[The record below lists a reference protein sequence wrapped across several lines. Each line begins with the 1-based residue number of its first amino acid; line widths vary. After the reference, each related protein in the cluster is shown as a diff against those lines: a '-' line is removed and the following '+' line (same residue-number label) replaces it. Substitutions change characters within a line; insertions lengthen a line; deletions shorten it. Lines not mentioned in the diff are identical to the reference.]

1 MKKVL
6 VLVFSNLKHDAR
18 VMRQINWLRKKYEV
32 TVVCFDATETAGVQ
46 FIRIRQTRLTT
57 VRKAILAAALTVR
70 AFRTA
75 YRLFHDYG
83 HLKKRLE
90 ANFDLVVANDIDT
103 LPLAFQLKGKAP
115 IIFDAHEYAPRHFEN
130 NRIWKTFFQ
139 PFYVHLCRQ
148 YIPQTTA
155 MLTVGRGL
163 ADEYAKSFKV
173 QPVIITNATRYVE
186 IEPSQMQ
193 PGKIRLVHHGIINP
207 SRKLELM
214 IEMMKYL
221 DHRFTLDM
229 ILMTSD
235 YVSAKTKTYIRDFI
249 EKAEGNPAIRILQ
262 PVPSDLV
269 VKTINQYDVGVFLIP
284 PVNFNYANTLP
295 NKIFDFIQARL
306 AIAIG
311 PTPEMASIV
320 NTYGNGV
327 VSEDFKAESLAK
339 KLGALTQDKVMLF
352 KKQSIT
358 AAQQLNAEKNEVIFN
373 ALVEKLV

>member
-18 VMRQINWLRKKYEV
+18 VMRQINWLRKKHDV

-46 FIRIRQTRLTT
+46 FIRIRQTRLTP
-57 VRKAILAAALTVR
+57 VRKAVLGAALAAR
-70 AFRTA
+70 AFKTA

-83 HLKKRLE
+83 YLKKNLK
-90 ANFDLVVANDIDT
+90 ANFDLIVANDIDT
-103 LPLAFQLKGKAP
+103 LPLAFQLKGNAR

-130 NRIWKTFFQ
+130 NRVWKTFFQ
-139 PFYVHLCRQ
+139 PFYLHLCRQ
-148 YIPQTTA
+148 YIPQTAA
-155 MLTVGRGL
+155 MLTVGQGL
-163 ADEYAKSFKV
+163 ASEYAKSFSI

-186 IEPSQMQ
+186 IDPSQTQ
-193 PGKIRLVHHGIINP
+193 PERIRLVHHGIINP

-214 IEMMKYL
+214 IEMMKHL
-221 DHRFTLDM
+221 DKRFTLDM

-249 EKAEGNPAIRILQ
+249 EKAEENPAISILQ

-269 VKTINQYDVGVFLIP
+269 VKTINRYDVGVFLIP

-327 VSEDFKAESLAK
+327 VSENFEPESLAK
-339 KLGALTQDKVMLF
+339 KLSALTQERVMHF
-352 KKQSIT
+352 KKQSIA
-358 AAQQLNAEKNEVIFN
+358 AAQQLNAEKNEVTFS
-373 ALVEKLV
+373 ALVEKLL

>member
-18 VMRQINWLRKKYEV
+18 VMRQINWLRKEHEV

-57 VRKAILAAALTVR
+57 LRKALLAAALTVR
-70 AFRTA
+70 AFKAA

-83 HLKKRLE
+83 HLKKKLE
-90 ANFDLVVANDIDT
+90 ANFDLIVANDIDT

-139 PFYVHLCRQ
+139 PFYVHLCRH

-155 MLTVGRGL
+155 MLTVGQGL
-163 ADEYAKSFKV
+163 ANEYAKAFKV

-193 PGKIRLVHHGIINP
+193 PEKIRLVHHGIINP

-235 YVSAKTKTYIRDFI
+235 YVSAKTKNYIRDFI
-249 EKAEGNPAIRILQ
+249 EKAEVNPAIRILQ

-320 NTYGNGV
+320 HTYGNGV
-327 VSEDFKAESLAK
+327 VSENFEPESLAK
-339 KLGALTQDKVMLF
+339 KLGALTQEEVMRF
-352 KKQSIT
+352 KKQSI
-358 AAQQLNAEKNEVIFN
+358 AAARQLNAEKNEVIFN
-373 ALVEKLV
+373 ALVEKLL